1 ATNRAVGGSNPPG
14 CTIFSVTFSNE
25 GIEEVAVL
33 TAGTREDN
41 VAPAAARRANASES
55 SSRMHHII
63 QKISFKNI
71 SFLNN
76 YFIHFLNFLLLLHQ
90 RQNQAITL
98 K

>member
-1 ATNRAVGGSNPPG
+1 M
-14 CTIFSVTFSNE
+14 E
-25 GIEEVAVL
+25 KVAVL
-33 TAGTREDN
+33 TAGTRENN
-41 VAPAAARRANASES
+41 VAPATARRANASES
-55 SSRMHHII
+55 SSRMHHLL

-76 YFIHFLNFLLLLHQ
+76 YFIHILNNLPFRHQ

>member
-1 ATNRAVGGSNPPG
+1 NRAVGGSNPPG

-55 SSRMHHII
+55 SSRMHHLL

-76 YFIHFLNFLLLLHQ
+76 YFIHFLNILLLLHQ

>member
-1 ATNRAVGGSNPPG
+1 PG

-41 VAPAAARRANASES
+41 VASATARRASARRVILPDAPS
-55 SSRMHHII
+55 SP
-63 QKISFKNI
+63 K
-71 SFLNN
+71 
-76 YFIHFLNFLLLLHQ
+76 NFLQKYL
-90 RQNQAITL
+90 IS